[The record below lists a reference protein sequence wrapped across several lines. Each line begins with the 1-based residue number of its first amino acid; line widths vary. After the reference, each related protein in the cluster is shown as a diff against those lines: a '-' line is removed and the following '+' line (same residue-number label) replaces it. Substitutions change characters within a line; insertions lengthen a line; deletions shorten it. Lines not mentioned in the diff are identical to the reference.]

1 MLHSSEKCGRI
12 LLLQG
17 YIRNAV
23 KSTAGKEIESMD
35 KKTIDTTVYKLSGH
49 PTLTGYKQL
58 ATAVQYCL
66 EDGAFPARNLTV
78 TLYPRI
84 AASLC
89 QTPRSVARSISRA
102 VDDCWE
108 YGDRKTWRLPAG
120 GSGEA
125 TRAR

>member
-1 MLHSSEKCGRI
+1 
-12 LLLQG
+12 
-17 YIRNAV
+17 
-23 KSTAGKEIESMD
+23 MD

-108 YGDRKTWRLPAG
+108 YGDRKVLEGIAG
-120 GSGEA
+120 RRIREKPTPGEMIFFLY
-125 TRAR
+125 RYLSR